1 MHLKVVDSF
10 KYLGIP
16 IDKELTMSSLHT
28 LTLDN
33 IKESNGKLHGLLR
46 DVKSNRELH
55 SSHHSNL
62 GRARTSPKTLCN
74 LWKSCVLVHATQ
86 YLRYIHSP
94 TQFHEIQTELNKSLH
109 FSVVPDYLILFK
121 QIWESHPWCIT
132 IWSSLQARIS
142 GWQTYIRTPSQAN
155 FMPSESTTFE
165 PSITLIWRTD
175 LCKDVKLSSP
185 VGPLQTR
192 SPIQNT

>member
-1 MHLKVVDSF
+1 MLNACQSWCERSRVESNTRKTKIMTINTHLDPDQRPAHNTWSIITFQFLPPDHQHKTLPLKVVDSF

-33 IKESNGKLHGLLR
+33 IQESNGKLHGLLR

-132 IWSSLQARIS
+132 R
-142 GWQTYIRTPSQAN
+142 
-155 FMPSESTTFE
+155 
-165 PSITLIWRTD
+165 
-175 LCKDVKLSSP
+175 
-185 VGPLQTR
+185 
-192 SPIQNT
+192 